1 MSGRNI
7 SPLFHFLKIK
17 TFCRRRIFMPSSSF
31 KHEYVNS
38 NDTTLSRFFLNLE
51 DDYVS
56 RINSKIESGSKQ
68 DLEQLKSDAFLVAL
82 VGDTPIVL
90 MTTQREMVD
99 AIMKLRKYY
108 GTLIN
113 RDIVEC
119 MIEIQLCYTPCIL
132 CSTQKDFWNRID
144 KVIAEGIAEK

>member
-1 MSGRNI
+1 
-7 SPLFHFLKIK
+7 
-17 TFCRRRIFMPSSSF
+17 MPSSSF

-38 NDTTLSRFFLNLE
+38 KDTTISHFFLNLE

-56 RINSKIESGSKQ
+56 RINTKIKRGSKQ
-68 DLEQLKSDAFLVAL
+68 DLEQLKSDAFLVAI

-99 AIMKLRKYY
+99 AIMKLREHYD
-108 GTLIN
+108 TLID

-119 MIEIQLCYTPCIL
+119 MIEIQFCYTPCIL
-132 CSTQKDFWNRID
+132 CTTKKDFWNRID
-144 KVIAEGIAEK
+144 RAIAERIAED

>member
-1 MSGRNI
+1 
-7 SPLFHFLKIK
+7 
-17 TFCRRRIFMPSSSF
+17 MPSSSF

-38 NDTTLSRFFLNLE
+38 KDATISRFFLNLE

-56 RINSKIESGSKQ
+56 RINTKIKRENKQ

-90 MTTQREMVD
+90 MTTQREIVD
-99 AIMKLRKYY
+99 AIMRLREHY
-108 GTLIN
+108 GTLID

-119 MIEIQLCYTPCIL
+119 MIEIQLCYSPCIL
-132 CSTQKDFWNRID
+132 CTTKNDFWNRID
-144 KVIAEGIAEK
+144 RAIAEEIAED

>member
-1 MSGRNI
+1 
-7 SPLFHFLKIK
+7 
-17 TFCRRRIFMPSSSF
+17 MPSSSF

-38 NDTTLSRFFLNLE
+38 KDTTIGRFFLNLE
-51 DDYVS
+51 DDYIS
-56 RINSKIESGSKQ
+56 RINAKIVRGSKQ

-90 MTTQREMVD
+90 MTTQKEIVD
-99 AIMKLRKYY
+99 AIMKLREHY
-108 GTLIN
+108 GTLID

-132 CSTQKDFWNRID
+132 CTTKKDFWNRID
-144 KVIAEGIAEK
+144 RAIAERIAED